1 MEKFPKFV
9 KKVAK
14 LGAMGSIAV
23 GSFFPHESN
32 AQSNFE
38 NNPKNKIEVSENIS
52 DKIFDEVELG
62 FKQGLLK
69 VAEGYFR
76 LFYLIDENADYD
88 IRYDLDANND
98 NKEDASPKIK
108 IEHTEGNITF
118 LLVKDPTSDSDKD
131 LAFDYKDEELSGAE
145 IDTYENFFNKYHI
158 VITSLYGDKQHKI
171 RFRQINNDEKNKI
184 LNDIK
189 ILLKKNKELKSKN
202 KTQ

>member
-69 VAEGYFR
+69 VAEGYSN
-76 LFYLIDENADYD
+76 LFYLIDRDSDYD

-98 NKEDASPKIK
+98 KKRDESPKISV
-108 IEHTEGNITF
+108 IHTKGNITF
-118 LLVKDPTSDSDKD
+118 LLKRDPTSGDSED
-131 LAFDYKDEELSGAE
+131 LAFDYEDEELSDAE
-145 IDTYENFFNKYHI
+145 IDTYENFFSKHHI

-171 RFRQINNDEKNKI
+171 RFRQINNNEKNQI
-184 LNDIK
+184 LSDIK
-189 ILLKKNKELKSKN
+189 ALLEKNRN
-202 KTQ
+202 